1 MDVVRSI
8 WLATIHNPDIQVWAF
23 NALKS
28 KREDVPALRIAGLR
42 LALLSPSE
50 RLQTHA
56 CAQVAEKPK
65 YFLDLDAAT
74 AQVFLELSS
83 PKQFAAVYP
92 TLESHAEAKSLQD
105 AVLAYI
111 DEHGLPEIRRG
122 SIPSKTQ
129 KRSATLLR

>member
-1 MDVVRSI
+1 VSDTNHGHGALSLPSGQSRYDRRWDCFPKAWNEHMDVVRRI
-8 WLATIHNPDIQVWAF
+8 WLATTHNTDIQVWAF

-28 KREDVPALRIAGLR
+28 QREDVPALRTAGLR

-56 CAQVAEKPK
+56 CAQVAERPK

-83 PKQFAAVYP
+83 PK
-92 TLESHAEAKSLQD
+92 
-105 AVLAYI
+105 
-111 DEHGLPEIRRG
+111 
-122 SIPSKTQ
+122 
-129 KRSATLLR
+129 